1 MGVEL
6 ACFHLARML
15 DLDLARYSQGENLS
29 ERPGDSN
36 LMGHQAMRCNALGAV
51 KKSELTEAAVF
62 PLTPGPSPR
71 WGEGKVY

>member
-1 MGVEL
+1 VYN
-6 ACFHLARML
+6 FLAR
-15 DLDLARYSQGENLS
+15 
-29 ERPGDSN
+29 DSSA
-36 LMGHQAMRCNALGAV
+36 LCCNALGAV